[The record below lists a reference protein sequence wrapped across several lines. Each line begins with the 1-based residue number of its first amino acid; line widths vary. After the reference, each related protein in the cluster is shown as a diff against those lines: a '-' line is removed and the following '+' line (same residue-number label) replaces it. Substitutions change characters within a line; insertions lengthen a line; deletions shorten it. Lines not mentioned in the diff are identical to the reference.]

1 MVDIG
6 ILGNANLDKR
16 RERMKLWQVIDNSTS
31 VLVTGDELTAL
42 RMLRKIME
50 KHDVTW
56 GWITEL
62 EVK

>member
-1 MVDIG
+1 
-6 ILGNANLDKR
+6 
-16 RERMKLWQVIDNSTS
+16 MKVFQVIDNSTE
-31 VLVTGDELTAL
+31 VLTTVNELEAL
-42 RMLRKIME
+42 RRLRKIME

>member
-1 MVDIG
+1 MVYG
-6 ILGNANLDKR
+6 ILGLPLLGKK
-16 RERMKLWQVIDNSTS
+16 EKTMKAFEVVDNSTT
-31 VLVTGDELTAL
+31 VLVTADELTAL
-42 RMLRKIME
+42 RLLRKIME